1 MVGVFAYVG
10 VVVGGGGFVG
20 SGDHGDVFAGGFGNT
35 GLVRA
40 LMEL

>member
-10 VVVGGGGFVG
+10 VVVGGGLVG
-20 SGDHGDVFAGGFGNT
+20 SGDHGDVFAGGFGDT